1 MLNVVE
7 KVHIELEQ
15 RKEKIGNIWVHKT
28 FICSNKNTHTRNC
41 TCKPIVEDL
50 IIEAVKSTIKAEI
63 SKIEYTD
70 KELSDI
76 YKQAEKKVNV
86 KTNILKKKLKTLKQK
101 LDNNQ
106 EANIELYKD
115 RRENIITSEDYKI
128 FYNELQK
135 EKNEIMGEIFKA
147 ETEIL
152 EMEKGN
158 VTIDYKEIRKLANEI
173 ISTENPS
180 KELYSK
186 LIEKIEFDSEKN
198 IIVTLTFGEITL
210 PRKLEEAV

>member
-1 MLNVVE
+1 M
-7 KVHIELEQ
+7 
-15 RKEKIGNIWVHKT
+15 
-28 FICSNKNTHTRNC
+28 
-41 TCKPIVEDL
+41 

-63 SKIEYTD
+63 KKIEYTD
-70 KELSDI
+70 KELSEI
-76 YKQAEKKVNV
+76 YKQAERKVNV
-86 KTNILKKKLKTLKQK
+86 KTNILRKKLKILKQK

-106 EANIELYKD
+106 ESNKELYKD
-115 RRENIITSEDYKI
+115 RRDKIITSEDYKI

-135 EKNEIMGEIFKA
+135 EKNEIIGEIFKI
-147 ETEIL
+147 ETEIS

-173 ISTENPS
+173 LSTENPS

-198 IIVTLTFGEITL
+198 IIVTLTFGEIAL
-210 PRKLEEAV
+210 PRKLEEVV

>member
-1 MLNVVE
+1 M
-7 KVHIELEQ
+7 
-15 RKEKIGNIWVHKT
+15 
-28 FICSNKNTHTRNC
+28 
-41 TCKPIVEDL
+41 
-50 IIEAVKSTIKAEI
+50 IIKAVKKTIKAEI
-63 SKIEYTD
+63 NKIEYTD
-70 KELSDI
+70 KELSEI

-106 EANIELYKD
+106 ESNKELYNDK
-115 RRENIITSEDYKI
+115 REKIITAEDYKI
-128 FYNELQK
+128 FYSELQK
-135 EKNEIMGEIFKA
+135 EKNELMGEIFKT

-198 IIVTLTFGEITL
+198 IIVTLTFGEIIMQKKN
-210 PRKLEEAV
+210 R

>member
-1 MLNVVE
+1 M
-7 KVHIELEQ
+7 
-15 RKEKIGNIWVHKT
+15 
-28 FICSNKNTHTRNC
+28 
-41 TCKPIVEDL
+41 
-50 IIEAVKSTIKAEI
+50 IIEAVKKTIKAEI
-63 SKIEYTD
+63 NKIEYTD
-70 KELSDI
+70 KELSEI

-106 EANIELYKD
+106 ESNKELYNDK
-115 RRENIITSEDYKI
+115 REKIITAEDYKI
-128 FYNELQK
+128 FYSELQK
-135 EKNEIMGEIFKA
+135 EKNELMGEIFKT

-198 IIVTLTFGEITL
+198 IIVTLTFGEIIMQ
-210 PRKLEEAV
+210 KKIDEAV

>member
-1 MLNVVE
+1 M
-7 KVHIELEQ
+7 
-15 RKEKIGNIWVHKT
+15 HKT
-28 FICSNKNTHTRNC
+28 FICSNKNTHIRNC
-41 TCKPIVEDL
+41 TCKPITEDL

-63 SKIEYTD
+63 KKIEYTD
-70 KELSDI
+70 KELSEI
-76 YKQAEKKVNV
+76 YKQAERKVNV
-86 KTNILKKKLKTLKQK
+86 KTNILRKKLKILKQK

-106 EANIELYKD
+106 ESNKELYKD
-115 RRENIITSEDYKI
+115 RRDKIITSEDYKI

-135 EKNEIMGEIFKA
+135 EKNEIIGEIFKI
-147 ETEIL
+147 ETEIS

-173 ISTENPS
+173 LSTENPS

-198 IIVTLTFGEITL
+198 IIVTLTFGEIAL
-210 PRKLEEAV
+210 PRKLEKVV

>member
-1 MLNVVE
+1 M
-7 KVHIELEQ
+7 
-15 RKEKIGNIWVHKT
+15 
-28 FICSNKNTHTRNC
+28 
-41 TCKPIVEDL
+41 

-101 LDNNQ
+101 LDKNQ

>member
-1 MLNVVE
+1 M
-7 KVHIELEQ
+7 
-15 RKEKIGNIWVHKT
+15 
-28 FICSNKNTHTRNC
+28 
-41 TCKPIVEDL
+41 
-50 IIEAVKSTIKAEI
+50 IIEAVKKTIKAEI
-63 SKIEYTD
+63 NKIEYTD
-70 KELSDI
+70 KELSEI

-106 EANIELYKD
+106 ESNKELYNDK
-115 RRENIITSEDYKI
+115 REKIITAEDYKI
-128 FYNELQK
+128 FYSELQK
-135 EKNEIMGEIFKA
+135 EKNELMGEIFKT

-186 LIEKIEFDSEKN
+186 LIEKIEFDSKKN
-198 IIVTLTFGEITL
+198 IIVTLTFGEITM
-210 PRKLEEAV
+210 PKKIDEAV

>member
-1 MLNVVE
+1 M
-7 KVHIELEQ
+7 
-15 RKEKIGNIWVHKT
+15 
-28 FICSNKNTHTRNC
+28 
-41 TCKPIVEDL
+41 
-50 IIEAVKSTIKAEI
+50 IIEAVKNTIKAEI

-106 EANIELYKD
+106 ESNKELYKD
-115 RRENIITSEDYKI
+115 RRDKIITSEDYKI

-135 EKNEIMGEIFKA
+135 EKNEIIGEIFKT

-152 EMEKGN
+152 EIEKGN

>member
-1 MLNVVE
+1 MLNVVV
-7 KVHIELEQ
+7 KVHIGLEEI
-15 RKEKIGNIWVHKT
+15 KEKIGNIWVQKT
-28 FICSNKNTHTRNC
+28 FICSNKNTHIRNC
-41 TCKPIVEDL
+41 TCKPISEDL
-50 IIEAVKSTIKAEI
+50 IIEAVKKTIKAEI
-63 SKIEYTD
+63 NKIEYTD
-70 KELSDI
+70 KELSEI

-106 EANIELYKD
+106 ESNKELYNDK
-115 RRENIITSEDYKI
+115 REKIITAEDYKI
-128 FYNELQK
+128 FYSELQK
-135 EKNEIMGEIFKA
+135 EKNELMGEIFKT

-198 IIVTLTFGEITL
+198 IIVTLTFGEIIMQ
-210 PRKLEEAV
+210 KK

>member
-1 MLNVVE
+1 MLNVEE

-15 RKEKIGNIWVHKT
+15 RKEKIGNIWTHKT

-50 IIEAVKSTIKAEI
+50 IIDAVKNTIKSEI

-70 KELSDI
+70 KELSEI

-86 KTNILKKKLKTLKQK
+86 KTNILKKKLKTLKQQ

-106 EANIELYKD
+106 ESNKELYKD
-115 RRENIITSEDYKI
+115 RRDKIITAEDYKI

-198 IIVTLTFGEITL
+198 IIVTLTFGEIIL
-210 PRKLEEAV
+210 PKKLDKAV

>member
-1 MLNVVE
+1 VLNVVE

-15 RKEKIGNIWVHKT
+15 KKEKIGNIWVHKT
-28 FICSNKNTHTRNC
+28 FICSNKNTHARNC

-50 IIEAVKSTIKAEI
+50 IIEAVKNTIKAEI

>member
-1 MLNVVE
+1 M
-7 KVHIELEQ
+7 
-15 RKEKIGNIWVHKT
+15 
-28 FICSNKNTHTRNC
+28 
-41 TCKPIVEDL
+41 
-50 IIEAVKSTIKAEI
+50 IIEAVKKTIKAEI
-63 SKIEYTD
+63 NKIEYTD
-70 KELSDI
+70 KELSEI

-106 EANIELYKD
+106 ESNKELYNDK
-115 RRENIITSEDYKI
+115 REKIITAEDYKI
-128 FYNELQK
+128 FYSELQK
-135 EKNEIMGEIFKA
+135 EKNELMGEIFKT

-198 IIVTLTFGEITL
+198 IIVTLTFGEITM
-210 PRKLEEAV
+210 PKKIDEAV

>member
-1 MLNVVE
+1 
-7 KVHIELEQ
+7 
-15 RKEKIGNIWVHKT
+15 
-28 FICSNKNTHTRNC
+28 
-41 TCKPIVEDL
+41 L

>member
-1 MLNVVE
+1 M
-7 KVHIELEQ
+7 
-15 RKEKIGNIWVHKT
+15 
-28 FICSNKNTHTRNC
+28 
-41 TCKPIVEDL
+41 
-50 IIEAVKSTIKAEI
+50 IIEAVKNTIKAEI

>member
-1 MLNVVE
+1 
-7 KVHIELEQ
+7 
-15 RKEKIGNIWVHKT
+15 
-28 FICSNKNTHTRNC
+28 
-41 TCKPIVEDL
+41 L
-50 IIEAVKSTIKAEI
+50 IIEAVKNTIKAEI
-63 SKIEYTD
+63 SKIEYTN

-106 EANIELYKD
+106 ESNKELYKD
-115 RRENIITSEDYKI
+115 RRDKIITSEDYKI

-135 EKNEIMGEIFKA
+135 EKNEIIGEIFKT

-152 EMEKGN
+152 EIEKGN

>member
-1 MLNVVE
+1 
-7 KVHIELEQ
+7 
-15 RKEKIGNIWVHKT
+15 
-28 FICSNKNTHTRNC
+28 
-41 TCKPIVEDL
+41 L
-50 IIEAVKSTIKAEI
+50 IIEAVKNTIKAEI

-101 LDNNQ
+101 LDKNQ

>member
-1 MLNVVE
+1 
-7 KVHIELEQ
+7 
-15 RKEKIGNIWVHKT
+15 
-28 FICSNKNTHTRNC
+28 
-41 TCKPIVEDL
+41 L
-50 IIEAVKSTIKAEI
+50 IIEAVKNTIKAEI

>member
-1 MLNVVE
+1 
-7 KVHIELEQ
+7 
-15 RKEKIGNIWVHKT
+15 
-28 FICSNKNTHTRNC
+28 
-41 TCKPIVEDL
+41 L

-101 LDNNQ
+101 LDKNQ

>member
-1 MLNVVE
+1 M
-7 KVHIELEQ
+7 
-15 RKEKIGNIWVHKT
+15 
-28 FICSNKNTHTRNC
+28 
-41 TCKPIVEDL
+41 
-50 IIEAVKSTIKAEI
+50 IIEAVKKTIKAEI
-63 SKIEYTD
+63 NKIEYTD
-70 KELSDI
+70 KELSEI

-106 EANIELYKD
+106 ESNKELYNDK
-115 RRENIITSEDYKI
+115 REKIITAEDYKI
-128 FYNELQK
+128 FYSELQK
-135 EKNEIMGEIFKA
+135 EKNELMGEIFKT

-152 EMEKGN
+152 EMEKEN

-198 IIVTLTFGEITL
+198 IIVTLTFGEIIMQ
-210 PRKLEEAV
+210 KKIDEAV

>member
-1 MLNVVE
+1 MVV

-15 RKEKIGNIWVHKT
+15 RKEKIGNIWEHKT
-28 FICSNKNTHTRNC
+28 FICSNKNMHTRNC
-41 TCKPIVEDL
+41 TCKPITEDL
-50 IIEAVKSTIKAEI
+50 IIEAVKSTIKAEM

-76 YKQAEKKVNV
+76 YIQAEKKVNV

-106 EANIELYKD
+106 ESNKELYKD
-115 RRENIITSEDYKI
+115 RRDKIITSEDYKI
-128 FYNELQK
+128 FYDELQK
-135 EKNEIMGEIFKA
+135 EKNEIIGEIFKI

-152 EMEKGN
+152 EIEKGN

-210 PRKLEEAV
+210 PRKLDEAV

>member
-1 MLNVVE
+1 M
-7 KVHIELEQ
+7 
-15 RKEKIGNIWVHKT
+15 
-28 FICSNKNTHTRNC
+28 
-41 TCKPIVEDL
+41 
-50 IIEAVKSTIKAEI
+50 IIEAVKKTIKAEI
-63 SKIEYTD
+63 NKIEYTD
-70 KELSDI
+70 KELSEI

-106 EANIELYKD
+106 ESNKELYNDK
-115 RRENIITSEDYKI
+115 REKIITAEDYKI
-128 FYNELQK
+128 FYSELQK
-135 EKNEIMGEIFKA
+135 EKNELMGEIFKT

-198 IIVTLTFGEITL
+198 IIVTLTFGEIIMQ
-210 PRKLEEAV
+210 KK

>member
-1 MLNVVE
+1 M
-7 KVHIELEQ
+7 
-15 RKEKIGNIWVHKT
+15 
-28 FICSNKNTHTRNC
+28 
-41 TCKPIVEDL
+41 
-50 IIEAVKSTIKAEI
+50 IIEAVKKTIKAEI
-63 SKIEYTD
+63 NKIEYTD
-70 KELSDI
+70 KELSEI

>member
-50 IIEAVKSTIKAEI
+50 IIEAVKNTIKTEI

-70 KELSDI
+70 QELSRI

-173 ISTENPS
+173 IFTENPS

>member
-1 MLNVVE
+1 M
-7 KVHIELEQ
+7 
-15 RKEKIGNIWVHKT
+15 
-28 FICSNKNTHTRNC
+28 
-41 TCKPIVEDL
+41 
-50 IIEAVKSTIKAEI
+50 IIEAVKNTIKAEI

-135 EKNEIMGEIFKA
+135 EKA

>member
-1 MLNVVE
+1 M
-7 KVHIELEQ
+7 
-15 RKEKIGNIWVHKT
+15 
-28 FICSNKNTHTRNC
+28 
-41 TCKPIVEDL
+41 
-50 IIEAVKSTIKAEI
+50 IIEAVKNTIKAEI

-101 LDNNQ
+101 LDKNQ